1 MQQEFLLLQDNG
13 MDLLKGT
20 SIQQLF
26 SAWYHDELDFVEPP
40 STCERAKR
48 ARYLEACD
56 LVRRMNSFLRPEEVI
71 SPKPRCDGSPTDE
84 ILQEYR
90 EWNSKLRKISV
101 QVSDRVYVNI

>member
-71 SPKPRCDGSPTDE
+71 SPKPRCDGSPTEE
-84 ILQEYR
+84 ILQEYT
-90 EWNSKLRKISV
+90 EYTV
-101 QVSDRVYVNI
+101 FE